1 MRFLLSL
8 ILIGFIIYLF
18 AKSVRG
24 IFHSVFGA
32 PQDLNAG
39 RRQTTAG
46 RPRSQK
52 VSEEENKD
60 SIVPDGAG
68 EYVDFEEVKDDKK

>member
-18 AKSVRG
+18 VKSVRG
-24 IFHSVFGA
+24 IFHSVFGT
-32 PQDLNAG
+32 PQDYNSQ
-39 RRQTTAG
+39 RRQTTTQQK
-46 RPRSQK
+46 RSQK

>member
-24 IFHSVFGA
+24 IIHSVFGT
-32 PQDLNAG
+32 PQDFNDS
-39 RRQTTAG
+39 RRQTTTDQ
-46 RPRSQK
+46 RRSQK
-52 VSEEENKD
+52 VGEEENKD